1 MLIVKQTIEN
11 YRKKKRSIYKKKQPT
26 VAFFI
31 GVRLEKLFRCPFYK
45 FKNNISFFEECQF
58 ISIQSGLQRA
68 GKKPCK

>member
-11 YRKKKRSIYKKKQPT
+11 YRKKNDLYIKKSNCWLL
-26 VAFFI
+26 FFI